1 MRELE
6 TTISPL
12 MQMIHVLVSSVSR
25 FIGIHRL
32 LTEVPWGQHQ
42 GEEGQN
48 QGSHSF
54 QKIFIGI

>member
-12 MQMIHVLVSSVSR
+12 MQVIHVLLSSVSR

-42 GEEGQN
+42 GGEGQN
-48 QGSHSF
+48 QGSHSL
-54 QKIFIGI
+54 